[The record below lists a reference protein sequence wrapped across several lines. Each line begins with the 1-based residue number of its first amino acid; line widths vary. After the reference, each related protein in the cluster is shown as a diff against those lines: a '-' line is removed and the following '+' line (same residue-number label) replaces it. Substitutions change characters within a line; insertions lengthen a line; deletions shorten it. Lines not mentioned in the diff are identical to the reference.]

1 VQLGLLGVEALGTT
15 QEKVDKPAGFSG
27 RYFSAT
33 GHTLAGK
40 FQDFWT
46 EHGGL
51 DLFGYPISEV
61 IDQNGT
67 KVQYF
72 ERARFELREGEEGTT
87 TVELTPLGQQIWN
100 TRQNGGSG

>member
-1 VQLGLLGVEALGTT
+1 A
-15 QEKVDKPAGFSG
+15 G
-27 RYFSAT
+27 RYFTAT

-40 FQDFWT
+40 FEEFWT

-51 DLFGYPISEV
+51 ELFGYPISEV

-72 ERARFELREGEEGTT
+72 ERARFELRIGDDGTT
-87 TVELTPLGQQIWN
+87 TVELTPLGQQIWDN
-100 TRQNGGSG
+100 R